1 MNIALPPVLKLL
13 RPHHWLKS
21 GFVAAPLFFT
31 PHLLSFHNITF
42 VILGMIAWSL
52 LASAIYIF
60 NDWRDIAADK
70 NHPIKKNRPLAAGTV
85 TLATARLIMLGL
97 VLVSL
102 ILAFYLGSGFLFLL
116 LLYGALNLA
125 YSLKLK
131 QIAIVDVMCIAL
143 GFVLRVEAG
152 AALIQIEP
160 TPWLIILTGALALF
174 LGFAKRRDDIVKQLG
189 ADHRRA
195 LHGYNRQLIDTILA
209 ITAGAAMVS
218 YLLYTT
224 DTNVMQRLGTPHL
237 YATAPFVIFAL
248 LRYLQITMV
257 EERSGSPTLIFLTDR
272 PILLA
277 GLGWLGTFA
286 WLIYV

>member
-1 MNIALPPVLKLL
+1 MSLALSPLLKLL
-13 RPHHWLKS
+13 RPHHWIKS

-31 PHLLSFHNITF
+31 PHLLNLENL
-42 VILGMIAWSL
+42 VAVVLGMAAWSG

-60 NDWRDIAADK
+60 NDWRDVEADRS
-70 NHPIKKNRPLAAGTV
+70 HPIKKNRPLAAGTV
-85 TLATARLIMLGL
+85 SLAAARLSMLAL
-97 VLVSL
+97 VLLSL
-102 ILAFYLGSGFLFLL
+102 ALALYLGTGFMSLL
-116 LLYGALNLA
+116 IIYGLLNLA
-125 YSLKLK
+125 YSMKLK
-131 QIAIVDVMCIAL
+131 HIAIVDVMCIAL

-152 AALIQIEP
+152 ATLIAIEP

-209 ITAGAAMVS
+209 ITAGAAMVA

-224 DTNVMQRLGTPHL
+224 DNDVMQRLGTPHL

-257 EERSGSPTLIFLTDR
+257 EERSGSPTLIFLTDK
-272 PILLA
+272 PILLS

-286 WLIYV
+286 WLIYG

>member
-1 MNIALPPVLKLL
+1 M
-13 RPHHWLKS
+13 
-21 GFVAAPLFFT
+21 AAPLFFT